1 MNLQSSILRDGTKVH
16 YLHLMEPVEAKP
28 QTLASEL
35 ITKVREKFLSIAVGN
50 SNKTNKHR
58 SPFRSWVIKLLRS

>member
-16 YLHLMEPVEAKP
+16 YLHISEPVEAKP
-28 QTLASEL
+28 RTFASEL
-35 ITKVREKFLSIAVGN
+35 INTIREKILSLLVGK

-58 SPFRSWVIKLLRS
+58 SPFHSWLIRLLRS